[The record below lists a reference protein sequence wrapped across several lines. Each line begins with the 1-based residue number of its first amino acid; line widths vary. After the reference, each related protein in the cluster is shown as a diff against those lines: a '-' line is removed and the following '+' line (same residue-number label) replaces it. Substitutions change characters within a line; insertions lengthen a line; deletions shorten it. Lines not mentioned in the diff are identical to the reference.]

1 MGGLNHAETFKRLG
15 VSKTGRYQAP
25 PSAFTIKGPG
35 HYLHDPHSPTEAPE
49 WMIDSIDKHGL
60 IVDLVVKREGNELV
74 VDDGRTRVLA
84 GLEVE
89 KRRAARKPPEPP
101 PLFGYKLLDGTED
114 DAARAMDIAN
124 TQRRIVG
131 MATKAEMIAGFK
143 ARGFPPAEIAGRVAE
158 LVKDLEK
165 IAVVNDCCAKVREL
179 MESGRLDWRRAPEFA
194 AMSPADQVAKAREL
208 VASGA
213 THGAK
218 AKAALRGEKPKRTE
232 GPRPMTPRALVAMR
246 SAVNG
251 ERAPVADLLALV
263 AGDPAPLL
271 HSAPNL
277 AEVLIAAAKDA
288 SKPGRKVAT

>member
-1 MGGLNHAETFKRLG
+1 MGGANHAETFKRLG

-35 HYLHDPHSPTEAPE
+35 HYLHDPHSPSEAPE

-101 PLFGYKLLDGTED
+101 PLFGYKLLDGTEE

-124 TQRRIVG
+124 TQRRVVG
-131 MATKAEMIAGFK
+131 MATKAEMIADFK
-143 ARGFPPAEIAGRVAE
+143 ARGFPPSDIASRVAE
-158 LVKDLEK
+158 SVKDLEK

-179 MESGRLDWRRAPEFA
+179 MEAGRLDWRLAPEFA
-194 AMSPADQVAKAREL
+194 AMAPAAQVEKAREM
-208 VASGA
+208 VAAGVTS
-213 THGAK
+213 GAK
-218 AKAALRGEKPKRTE
+218 AKALVTGKPSASRGAKVRARKVVERLYGANDEKALNKHGAALLRWVMGVDDALDGTGLVLGEKE
-232 GPRPMTPRALVAMR
+232 
-246 SAVNG
+246 
-251 ERAPVADLLALV
+251 
-263 AGDPAPLL
+263 AG
-271 HSAPNL
+271 
-277 AEVLIAAAKDA
+277 K
-288 SKPGRKVAT
+288 